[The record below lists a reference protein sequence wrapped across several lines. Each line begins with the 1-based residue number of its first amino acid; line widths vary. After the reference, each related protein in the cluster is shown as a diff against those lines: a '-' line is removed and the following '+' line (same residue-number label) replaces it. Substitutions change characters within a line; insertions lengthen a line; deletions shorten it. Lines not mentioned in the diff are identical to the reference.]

1 MAIRTG
7 CCRLRGAKM
16 VGNSTWALVCSVSRA
31 RILRGLAP
39 LPAPRPNDL
48 KLRARQDNLR
58 AFVAGRMGPVPP
70 AAGAELSPWDC
81 LRADERLFAAEIAA
95 LLDAHRLAG
104 EFSHLAVVSPPAM
117 LALLREAFPAGL
129 RQALVLELAMD
140 LLRED
145 GDALRRRVA
154 RLVNGSCR

>member
-1 MAIRTG
+1 
-7 CCRLRGAKM
+7 M
-16 VGNSTWALVCSVSRA
+16 VGKSTWALVCSASRA
-31 RILRGLAP
+31 RILRGLEP
-39 LPAPRPNDL
+39 VPAPRQSEL

-58 AFVAGRMGPVPP
+58 ALVAGRIGPVPP
-70 AAGAELSPWDC
+70 VAGAAASPWDC

-104 EFSHLAVVSPPAM
+104 EFSGLAVVSPPAM
-117 LALLREAFPAGL
+117 LALLREAFPLGL
-129 RQALVLELAMD
+129 RRAFVLELAMD